1 MQFLF
6 YRASLEGM
14 ENSTLTA
21 NFYLD
26 DREDKPLMV
35 EVHHEAVVI
44 VGPQGVSLALTPE
57 AAVASAEVL
66 LDAAAQAV
74 RL

>member
-1 MQFLF
+1 MNKVPP
-6 YRASLEGM
+6 ADEPHI
-14 ENSTLTA
+14 
-21 NFYLD
+21 LD
-26 DREDKPLMV
+26 DREDTPLVV
-35 EVHHEAVVI
+35 EVFPESVVI

-66 LDAAAQAV
+66 IDAAAEAS

>member
-1 MQFLF
+1 MTNSP
-6 YRASLEGM
+6 RAE
-14 ENSTLTA
+14 T
-21 NFYLD
+21 YLD
-26 DREDKPLMV
+26 DRESAPLIV
-35 EVHHEAVVI
+35 EAHHESVVI

-66 LDAAAQAV
+66 LDAAAEAV

>member
-1 MQFLF
+1 MNH
-6 YRASLEGM
+6 SHIVE
-14 ENSTLTA
+14 SI
-21 NFYLD
+21 YLD
-26 DREDKPLMV
+26 DREAQPLVV
-35 EVHHEAVVI
+35 EVHPESVVI